1 MGAIRLSLVRM
12 SQRISMGTDQMC
24 CRHFHGYI
32 TLLFTGTRAPIHP
45 PRNPFSV
52 TGSIMSACCRSSI
65 SRSNLWNSTVSTRLY
80 RTVWPALAQI
90 RTKLT
95 NNWDT
100 LSIYIP
106 FTIKPS
112 AGSSLCCM
120 TVFWAAFLPLIIRY
134 ASRDVLPSH
143 LVLLQ
148 RTYRYSF
155 FRYPSLYILLF
166 LLRLVRFFFIVFNVQ
181 IRQNWAI
188 RI

>member
-24 CRHFHGYI
+24 CRHFHWYT
-32 TLLFTGTRAPIHP
+32 TLLFTGKWAPSHP

-52 TGSIMSACCRSSI
+52 TGSIMSACCKANI
-65 SRSNLWNSTVSTRLY
+65 SRSNLWNSAVSTRLH
-80 RTVWPALAQI
+80 RTVWPAVAQI

-95 NNWDT
+95 NNWGT

-106 FTIKPS
+106 FTIRPS
-112 AGSSLCCM
+112 AGSSLCCV
-120 TVFWAAFLPLIIRY
+120 TVFWTAFLPLIICY

-148 RTYRYSF
+148 RTYHISF
-155 FRYPSLYILLF
+155 SHYPALYFLLF
-166 LLRLVRFFFIVFNVQ
+166 LLRLVRFFFIEFNVQ
-181 IRQNWAI
+181 IRRNWAI
-188 RI
+188 RK